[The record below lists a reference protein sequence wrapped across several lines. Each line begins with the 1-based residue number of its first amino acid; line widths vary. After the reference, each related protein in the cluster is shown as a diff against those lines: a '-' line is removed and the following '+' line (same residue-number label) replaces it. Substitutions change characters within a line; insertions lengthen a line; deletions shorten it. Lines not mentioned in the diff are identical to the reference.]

1 MKCRL
6 DLNSFKT
13 SCYGMR
19 SYFFIKLVSSSK
31 LIAMRPSDLKYL
43 FAFIIPALVYWG
55 VESGGTAS
63 YAALIF
69 AFGIV
74 PVLEQLLSKSTSNLD
89 DEERKAKSHSVFF
102 DFLLFLNLP
111 IVFGLLFIYGSKI
124 MAGMYGGSELLGNTL
139 SMGLLLASSG
149 INVAHELGHKD
160 GEGFKLA
167 AVVLLIPSLYTHF
180 YIEHNRGHH
189 KNVATPEDPAT
200 AGKGEILYIFW
211 FKSLYGSYKH
221 AWLLEFS
228 RLRSE
233 TGVYKFFKNQ
243 MFAFSLLQVIY
254 VALLLQFFGVTA
266 AAYMVLTGVISFLF
280 LESINY
286 IEHYGLSRRLL
297 DSGRYERVQPWHSWN
312 SNHYLGRIILYELTR
327 HSDHHFLANK
337 KYQLLDHHDSS
348 PQLPYGY
355 PSSMLLSMVPPL
367 WFKIMNGKVERIE
380 AERQAA

>member
-1 MKCRL
+1 
-6 DLNSFKT
+6 
-13 SCYGMR
+13 
-19 SYFFIKLVSSSK
+19 
-31 LIAMRPSDLKYL
+31 MRPSDLKYL

-89 DEERKAKSHSVFF
+89 DEEREAKSHSVFF

-124 MAGMYGGSELLGNTL
+124 MAGSYGGSELLGNTL

-160 GEGFKLA
+160 GSGFKLA

-200 AGKGEILYIFW
+200 AGKGEILYVFW
-211 FKSLYGSYKH
+211 IKSLYGSYKH
-221 AWLLEFS
+221 A
-228 RLRSE
+228 
-233 TGVYKFFKNQ
+233 
-243 MFAFSLLQVIY
+243 
-254 VALLLQFFGVTA
+254 
-266 AAYMVLTGVISFLF
+266 
-280 LESINY
+280 
-286 IEHYGLSRRLL
+286 
-297 DSGRYERVQPWHSWN
+297 
-312 SNHYLGRIILYELTR
+312 
-327 HSDHHFLANK
+327 
-337 KYQLLDHHDSS
+337 
-348 PQLPYGY
+348 
-355 PSSMLLSMVPPL
+355 
-367 WFKIMNGKVERIE
+367 
-380 AERQAA
+380 